1 MGRVLI
7 MWDVGSCGAGL
18 GEGVGEKS
26 REAEVALAVETRQRK
41 GEGEPAFFEAHAWG
55 QRAGLSLTGGRE
67 MCTHAVRALC
77 STFLC

>member
-1 MGRVLI
+1 M
-7 MWDVGSCGAGL
+7 
-18 GEGVGEKS
+18 GEKS

-67 MCTHAVRALC
+67 MRPHAVRALC
-77 STFLC
+77 SNILC